1 MIKEELRKNGRNR
14 NRNRNR
20 NKRVK
25 NGTLTGSNSQ
35 TKNAKILFSH
45 KVENKKSR
53 KIENKRKA
61 PKKDERITIPE

>member
-1 MIKEELRKNGRNR
+1 MGTLIKEELRKDGRS
-14 NRNRNR
+14 RNR

-61 PKKDERITIPE
+61 PQKDKRIAIPE